1 MPLASK
7 FCKSFWEV
15 FPLVSFSIM
24 TLSALIPLNW
34 LLLGEAKESGFGL
47 NFSLLDTNLINL
59 VIIIGVLV
67 YFGRGLV
74 GKTLAERRS
83 QIETAIKEAEDR
95 KKSASASLAEEQQ
108 KLAQAKVEAERI
120 RQDAVVSAERARAAI
135 LEETEAELA
144 RMRDAASQDITSQ
157 QERIARELRE
167 VIASQAVALSEDRL
181 KSGLNPDAQWQLV
194 EQSIAS
200 LRG

>member
-1 MPLASK
+1 M
-7 FCKSFWEV
+7 
-15 FPLVSFSIM
+15 VSFSIM
-24 TLSALIPLNW
+24 TLSALVPLNW
-34 LLLGEAKESGFGL
+34 LLLGEAEEGGFGL
-47 NFSLLDTNLINL
+47 NFDLLDTNLINL

-83 QIETAIKEAEDR
+83 QIEIAIKEAEDR

-108 KLAQAKVEAERI
+108 KLAQAKTEAERI
-120 RQDAVVSAERARAAI
+120 RQDAVASAERARAAI
-135 LEETEAELA
+135 LEETEAELT

-167 VIASQAVALSEDRL
+167 VIASRAVALSEDRL